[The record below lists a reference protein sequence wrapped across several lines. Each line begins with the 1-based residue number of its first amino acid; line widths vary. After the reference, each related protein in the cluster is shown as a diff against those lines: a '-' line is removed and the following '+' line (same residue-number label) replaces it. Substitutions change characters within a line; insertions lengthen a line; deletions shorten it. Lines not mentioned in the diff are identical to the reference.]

1 MAADR
6 FVGRSAERAVL
17 DELLSELAQGRPAAA
32 AVVGEPGIGK
42 TRLLADLAA
51 RADARGHLVLSGSA
65 SEFERDLPFWVF
77 VDALDEYVAGLEPRR
92 LDPLDADARAELGH
106 LLPSLGIGSDG
117 RAGTVGDARYRT
129 HRAVRQ
135 LLEAIAAKP
144 VVVLLDDLHW
154 ADSGSV
160 ELLGGLLRRPP
171 AAPVLLAVAVRP
183 RQVPDR
189 LSSALER
196 ARRAGGLQHLELGP
210 LSAEEARQLVG
221 EAVDVRAL
229 PALYTDSGGNPFY
242 LQQLAR
248 SLRRSPALSATAL
261 AGVPVP
267 AAVAGALLEEL
278 DLLRDGDRRVLEG
291 AAVAGDPFD
300 PELAAAAAGTPEAV
314 TMDALDELLRRD
326 LVRPTEVP
334 RRFRFRHP
342 LVRQA
347 VYEAAP
353 GGWRLGA
360 HERTADALAARG
372 SSVTVRAHHV
382 EQAARSGD
390 LAAVAVLREAG
401 DALLARTPAGAAR
414 WFAAALRLLP
424 DTAPPMDRIILGTAL
439 ARALAAAGQFSQA
452 HAVLLDSLEVVPQ
465 DAAALRVRLTAD
477 CAGLEQ
483 ILGQHRAA
491 HARLLGGLERLSDP
505 GSPEAVLLMLE
516 LAADCAYRMEY
527 RSMRDWSQR
536 ALDAAGPLGDPLLT
550 ARAAA
555 RLALA
560 STFCGSVDL
569 AETAC
574 AEATRLIETMPDEEL
589 APYLERAAISLAA
602 AELYLDRYEEAGRH
616 AEHVVA
622 VAQATGRS
630 HQVPLLF
637 WVGAIRLARGRLA
650 EATEVL
656 DTAVEIA
663 RLSGNRPTLA
673 RGLLGRSF
681 AATAAGEV
689 ETALATAQESMDLLQ
704 GLDHSLTSAW
714 AAYALAA
721 ALLPVG
727 EPARAIA
734 ALADSAGG
742 DDLALLPANPRVGA
756 LELLTHCWLALGRRE
771 QAGHAAAR
779 AEASADALGLRSAR
793 AVSDRAAAALAL
805 HLGDPSSAAVRAL
818 GSVAAAESVGAVV
831 EAALSR
837 MLAGRALAR
846 AGESQRAVTQFQ
858 EAAAVFE
865 TCGATQRRDS
875 AERELRQL
883 GHRTPHRRSRPGT
896 ADGGG
901 LASLTEREL
910 EVARLVV
917 DRRTNAQIA
926 ATLFLSQKTVE
937 THLRNL
943 FHKLAVSSRVEV
955 ARVIERADRQRP
967 R

>member
-6 FVGRSAERAVL
+6 FVGRTAERAAL
-17 DELLSELAQGRPAAA
+17 DQPQSELAQGRPAAA

-51 RADARGHLVLSGSA
+51 RADARGHVVLSGSA

-92 LDPLDADARAELGH
+92 LDPLDADARAEIGH
-106 LLPSLGIGSDG
+106 ILPSLRTEAAG
-117 RAGTVGDARYRT
+117 RAGTGGDARYCT

-135 LLEAIAAKP
+135 LLEAIAAAKP
-144 VVVLLDDLHW
+144 LVVLLDDLHW

-160 ELLGGLLRRPP
+160 ELLSALLRRP
-171 AAPVLLAVAVRP
+171 ASAPVLLAVAVRP

-196 ARRAGGLQHLELGP
+196 ARRAGGLHHLELGP
-210 LSAEEARQLVG
+210 LSAEEARQLLG
-221 EAVDVRAL
+221 EAVDARAL

-248 SLRRSPALSATAL
+248 SLRRSPALPATAL
-261 AGVPVP
+261 TGVPVP

-278 DLLRDGDRRVLEG
+278 DLLRDGDRGVLEG

-314 TMDALDELLRRD
+314 AMDALDELLRRD

-342 LVRQA
+342 LVRRA

-372 SSVTVRAHHV
+372 AAATVRAHHV
-382 EQAARSGD
+382 EQAARYGD

-424 DTAPPMDRIILGTAL
+424 DTAPPMDRITLGTAL
-439 ARALAAAGQFSQA
+439 ARALAAAGQFTQA
-452 HAVLLDSLEVVPQ
+452 HAVLLDSLAVVPH
-465 DAAALRVRLTAD
+465 DAAALRARLTAD
-477 CAGLEQ
+477 CAGIEQ
-483 ILGQHRAA
+483 ILGRHRAA

-536 ALDAAGPLGDPLLT
+536 ALDAARSLGDRLLT

-560 STFCGSVDL
+560 STFCGSVGL

-574 AEATRLIETMPDEEL
+574 AEATRLIDAMPD
-589 APYLERAAISLAA
+589 
-602 AELYLDRYEEAGRH
+602 EEAGRH

-637 WVGAIRLARGRLA
+637 WVGAIRLARGRFA

-663 RLSGNRPTLA
+663 RLSDNRPTLA
-673 RGLLGRSF
+673 RSLLGRSF

-689 ETALATAQESMDLLQ
+689 ETALATAQESLDLLQ
-704 GLDHSLTSAW
+704 GLDQSLTSAW
-714 AAYALAA
+714 AAYAFAA
-721 ALLPVG
+721 ALLPAG

-734 ALADSAGG
+734 VLADSAGG
-742 DDLALLPANPRVGA
+742 DDLVLLPATPRVGA

-805 HLGDPSSAAVRAL
+805 HLDDAGSATERAL
-818 GSVAAAESVGAVV
+818 RSVAAAESVGAVV
-831 EAALSR
+831 EAAFSQ

-858 EAAAVFE
+858 GAAAVFE
-865 TCGATQRRDS
+865 ACGARRRRDS

-896 ADGGG
+896 ADDGG

-955 ARVIERADRQRP
+955 AASSNAPTASAQDNPRP
-967 R
+967 HPHPR